1 MVSADQPGQSVARDQ
16 TGVGLIVRPGDIV
29 EVLYDGTYL
38 PTVLGP
44 TRPDGYRPGQ
54 YLCLNCG
61 HDPYDPSC
69 RCRCMT
75 HWPWPGKE
83 TAQHG

>member
-1 MVSADQPGQSVARDQ
+1 MGSAEQPASPERGPRLR
-16 TGVGLIVRPGDIV
+16 VGLIVQPGDIV
-29 EVLYDGTYL
+29 EVLHDGTYL

-44 TRPDGYRPGQ
+44 TRPDGYRPGR

-61 HDPYDPSC
+61 HDPYDLSC
-69 RCRCMT
+69 RCKCLT

-83 TAQHG
+83 TARHG